1 MTKPF
6 NNKVIIIGADHH
18 NTLAVIRNLGSIGCD
33 IEILIHENK
42 GLEDICLSKSKYAK
56 NRTFVVVPQ
65 ENKVLDWLLNHAEEK
80 TVIFPCSDFATY
92 IVDSNYKVLKE
103 KFIVPGFVNASG
115 RVAFLMDKMEQK
127 KFADKYQIPM
137 AKTWSLQCDANELNI
152 SEISIPCIIKPEI
165 SATGSKDDILIC
177 KTKEELRKGLKVFSQ
192 KEYKNV
198 LVQQFLIKKYEVCSC
213 GCILSERQSALKQ
226 HFVGGYIKKTRE
238 YPINGGGSLTKAQF
252 ICEKDIDK
260 LNLKVINKLY
270 ENGYRGQYD
279 IEFLVCENGVYL
291 NEINFR
297 HSGNGYALIQNGV
310 NAPYYWCLDAL
321 GLPLPKD
328 AAVSVEIGKTLM
340 DDISDLRHRKEFGIG
355 LLAWVGEFLKTDAHS
370 IVDIKD
376 VPGTAAFFLAIVKR
390 KLKHKH

>member
-65 ENKVLDWLLNHAEEK
+65 ENKVLDCLLNHAEEK